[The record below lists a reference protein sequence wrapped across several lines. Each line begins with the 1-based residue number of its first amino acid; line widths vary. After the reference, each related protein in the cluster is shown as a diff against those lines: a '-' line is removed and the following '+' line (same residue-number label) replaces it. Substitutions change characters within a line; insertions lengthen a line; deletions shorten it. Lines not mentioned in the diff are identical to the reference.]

1 MLKEH
6 SILLELAELLTLSW
20 VVNRSQVN
28 FSLLTTFTLS
38 PRVQIVTNRDT
49 FSITLSE
56 IFVKSGRLF
65 TF

>member
-28 FSLLTTFTLS
+28 FSLLTTLTLS